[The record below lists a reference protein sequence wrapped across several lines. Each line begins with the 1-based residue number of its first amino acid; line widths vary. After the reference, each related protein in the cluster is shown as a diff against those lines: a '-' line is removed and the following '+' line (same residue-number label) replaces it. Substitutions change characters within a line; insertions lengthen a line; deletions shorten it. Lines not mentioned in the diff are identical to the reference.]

1 MRGVVRFLAL
11 VCIRSLPRGYGK
23 VARWLASRLPSLRDV
38 PLELDFP
45 PGATIR
51 ADLRE
56 SVFIPLIKHG
66 CYPHQLAEDRTV
78 YQLIKPGDT
87 VWDVGANI
95 GYTALIYEAAA
106 GQEGSVLAFE
116 PSPKAYGFLQ
126 RAVGQRPCIKSFELA
141 LGNYEGEV
149 TFREDSFLDRS
160 SLVEGEP
167 TDGDVVVRVARID
180 DLVFRDRYPAPDF
193 IKVDVEGHEA
203 AVFEG
208 ACQLIGRTSPIIE
221 FEALTRPLRDHVI
234 ALLDEASDAAHGY
247 RYYGFD
253 QRTGRLLP
261 IAELN
266 HGTSANN
273 YLALTRAHEE
283 TLRSKQLL

>member
-1 MRGVVRFLAL
+1 VVRFLAL
-11 VCIRSLPRGYGK
+11 VCIRTLPRGYAK
-23 VARWLASRLPSLRDV
+23 VARLLASWLPSLRDV
-38 PLELDFP
+38 PLELELP
-45 PGATIR
+45 AGATIR

-56 SVFIPLIKHG
+56 SVFIPLARYG

-78 YQLIKPGDT
+78 YRLIKPRDT

-106 GQEGSVLAFE
+106 GPEGRVLAFE
-116 PSPKAYGFLQ
+116 PSPRAYGFLQ
-126 RAVGQRPCIKSFELA
+126 RTVGQRPCIEAFELA

-149 TFREDSFLDRS
+149 TFREESFLDTS

-167 TDGDVVVRVARID
+167 TDGDVVVRAARID
-180 DLVFRDRYPAPDF
+180 DLVFRDSYPAPDF
-193 IKVDVEGHEA
+193 LKVDVEGHEA

-208 ACQLIGRTSPIIE
+208 ARQLISRISPLIE

-234 ALLDEASDAAHGY
+234 ALLDEASDGTQGY
-247 RYYGFD
+247 RYYGFE
-253 QRTGRLLP
+253 QQTGRLLP
-261 IAELN
+261 VAELK
-266 HGTSANN
+266 HGTSTNN

-283 TLRSKQLL
+283 ALRSKLLA